1 MNNCTDLNKEYNLF
15 KAKVIKATKDFSDAI
30 NELSPENYKRFKNE
44 IKEVLPTAF
53 VNLLNELNR

>member
-30 NELSPENYKRFKNE
+30 NELSPENY
-44 IKEVLPTAF
+44 
-53 VNLLNELNR
+53 